1 VIPGNDDAMRAIQL
15 YAAAIA
21 DAVLEGKSSVPQVA
35 VGEDEFV
42 ELDEE
47 GNPRR
52 KSARPGRP
60 KPVAAVR
67 RKAPPRRRPAV
78 IPPAAA
84 AAVAEDAGLEVELD
98 DGTETA
104 EPAAAPAPIGVKR
117 RTGAG
122 PARRPRSGNGAG

>member
-1 VIPGNDDAMRAIQL
+1 
-15 YAAAIA
+15 
-21 DAVLEGKSSVPQVA
+21 VLEGKSSVPQVA

-60 KPVAAVR
+60 KPVATVR
-67 RKAPPRRRPAV
+67 RKSPPRRRPAV
-78 IPPAAA
+78 IPPSV
-84 AAVAEDAGLEVELD
+84 AAVVADDTAVEPEADLD
-98 DGTETA
+98 DAAETA
-104 EPAAAPAPIGVKR
+104 EPAAAPSPIGVKR